1 MLVEQATIVLNHPMR
16 QHFLNLVEAS
26 LTGIKLHP
34 LTRKSWWV
42 GREGLVSAAP

>member
-1 MLVEQATIVLNHPMR
+1 MLVEQVTKVLNHPMR

-34 LTRKSWWV
+34 LQLV
-42 GREGLVSAAP
+42 GLSIRSLFSS